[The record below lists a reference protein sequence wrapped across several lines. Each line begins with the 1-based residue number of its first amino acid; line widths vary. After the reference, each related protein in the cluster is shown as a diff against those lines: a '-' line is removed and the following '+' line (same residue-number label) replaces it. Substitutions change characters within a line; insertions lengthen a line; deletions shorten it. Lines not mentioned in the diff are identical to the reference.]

1 MNDFEIQILQEE
13 IEDKGRPCCQI
24 TVYGY
29 LSGKERGKK
38 IRTYMEARIHHCHYD
53 IYETIRYL

>member
-13 IEDKGRPCCQI
+13 IENKGRPCCQI

-29 LSGKERGKK
+29 LAGKEGEK

-53 IYETIRYL
+53 IQEPVKYL